1 MSRLIALL
9 TYFLLFSIPGWAQN
23 TAELQGRVVDPAG
36 HPAVSAFV
44 IISSHDT
51 SLVRAATTDDSG
63 NFEFTS
69 LPVAS
74 YSLEVKADGFPNS
87 QTRDLR
93 ASIGQVI
100 QIEIVLG
107 SNDVLSSSH
116 VTVTSVVETS
126 NTQLGVVMGDLEVA
140 NLPLKSR
147 DTFEL
152 LQLQPGVQSTL
163 GADLFFGG
171 DQPGVVSVDGGRAR
185 SNSYNVNGGNS
196 GNQFINAPS
205 IQPSPDSISEFRV
218 ISHNYDAE
226 LGRNSGS
233 VINVITKSGS
243 NTLHGS
249 IYEYFRNKVLNARGY
264 FDPETPDFKQNEFGG
279 ILGGAIRRDKTFF
292 FSSYEGH
299 RVRQGITSD
308 TVPVPTHQ
316 ERGGDFSAGPAF
328 TGILSDDAVAT
339 NLGSRPGCTSAVAAN
354 GGAAIATGTP
364 YASIFP
370 GNVIPASCFD
380 PTAADLM
387 NKFVPLPNVGAQTFL
402 SVPEAKVRQD
412 QITLRLDHNLT
423 SQQQL
428 SFYYYGADGLDG
440 EPFSRF
446 QAAGSN
452 LPQFGNL
459 TRDRFQQ
466 LNLSHNW
473 MVNDKTTNEA
483 RFVFYRGAQGQ
494 FLSPQ
499 HTSLVQDSCAIVPAD
514 LCFSDPSNPR
524 LGITPGYGAS
534 HEGVPFVSLAGGFA
548 LGNNANGSFAQTG
561 NVYHGFDSVSK
572 IIGKHSLKFGADV
585 RNQRF
590 HQTYFYN
597 INGNF
602 EFSGG
607 GPNDVGFANLVPNYL
622 LGLPDTYSQGSANA
636 VDVRTTQL
644 GIFAQDAWKLKPN
657 LTVYYGLRWEL
668 NTPQEDAGKRIQA
681 FRPGQATS
689 IYPCQL
695 SASDPLVA
703 TFGSDDCS
711 PTGPAASVFPLGL
724 VLPGD
729 KGVPAGLTNNYL
741 KSLAPRFGLAWSPNW
756 TGGWA
761 AKLSGG
767 PGNSS
772 VRMGWGMFY
781 DSNEELM
788 LASFAA
794 QPPFGGSTFVSNVFF
809 NTPFLGQN
817 GTVTPNPFKGYS
829 NPARGSAVDFALFRP
844 ILLFGNF
851 PDTLRSQY
859 AEQYHFTVQ
868 RQLPRDMMLQ
878 LGYVGS
884 QGHRLLASLDQN
896 FGNAQTCLDLNQIP
910 GMSCGPFGED
920 TAYSIPAGAIPP
932 GVSLH
937 LPYGSVPSITGPNAN
952 PITLIGL
959 RKYSSPL
966 CEPITGAGCPPDGVP
981 VFSSLFAMEPIA
993 NSAYNSLQAQLS
1005 KRFSHGLQLLAS
1017 YTWSKSIDTASS
1029 FENSIDPIDPSR
1041 SRALSLFDA
1050 RHRFVLSGYWQVP
1063 NWKVSNWSRH
1073 IINGWAV
1080 STIST
1085 LQSGFPVR
1093 ITSSGDQELMGSFD
1107 FEAPGEPNQVAP
1119 FHRLDPRTSGY
1130 YFDPSSF
1137 VDGPLGKIGNAPRT
1151 VCCGPGIINFDFALH
1166 KTVPLGERSNLEF
1179 RTEFFNMFN
1188 HTQFFNPDGDI
1199 TGGSTF
1205 GLVNR
1210 ARDPRLVQVAL
1221 RFAF

>member
-1 MSRLIALL
+1 MTHPVSRLIALL
-9 TYFLLFSIPGWAQN
+9 TFFLLFSVPGWAQN

-51 SLVRAATTDDSG
+51 SLLRAATTDDSG

-69 LPVAS
+69 LPVGT

-100 QIEIVLG
+100 RIEIVLG
-107 SNDVLSSSH
+107 SNDVLSSPLH
-116 VTVTSVVETS
+116 ATGTSVVETS

-185 SNSYNVNGGNS
+185 SNNYNVNGGHS
-196 GNQFINAPS
+196 GDQFINAPS

-292 FSSYEGH
+292 FSSYEGR

-308 TVPVPTHQ
+308 AVPVPTQQ

-328 TGILSDDAVAT
+328 TGVLSDDAVAT
-339 NLGSRPGCTSAVAAN
+339 KLGSRPGCASAVAAN

-370 GNVIPASCFD
+370 GNVIPAACFD

-387 NKFVPLPNVGAQTFL
+387 GKFVPLPNVGAQTFL

-452 LPQFGNL
+452 LPEFGNL

-473 MVNDKTTNEA
+473 MVNGKTTNEA

-499 HTSLVQDSCAIVPAD
+499 HTSLVQDSCATVPAD
-514 LCFSDPSNPR
+514 QCFSDPSNPR

-548 LGNNANGSFAQTG
+548 LGQQC
-561 NVYHGFDSVSK
+561 
-572 IIGKHSLKFGADV
+572 
-585 RNQRF
+585 QR
-590 HQTYFYN
+590 
-597 INGNF
+597 
-602 EFSGG
+602 E
-607 GPNDVGFANLVPNYL
+607 
-622 LGLPDTYSQGSANA
+622 
-636 VDVRTTQL
+636 
-644 GIFAQDAWKLKPN
+644 
-657 LTVYYGLRWEL
+657 
-668 NTPQEDAGKRIQA
+668 
-681 FRPGQATS
+681 FRPDRKR
-689 IYPCQL
+689 L
-695 SASDPLVA
+695 S
-703 TFGSDDCS
+703 
-711 PTGPAASVFPLGL
+711 
-724 VLPGD
+724 
-729 KGVPAGLTNNYL
+729 
-741 KSLAPRFGLAWSPNW
+741 R
-756 TGGWA
+756 
-761 AKLSGG
+761 
-767 PGNSS
+767 
-772 VRMGWGMFY
+772 VR
-781 DSNEELM
+781 
-788 LASFAA
+788 
-794 QPPFGGSTFVSNVFF
+794 
-809 NTPFLGQN
+809 
-817 GTVTPNPFKGYS
+817 
-829 NPARGSAVDFALFRP
+829 
-844 ILLFGNF
+844 
-851 PDTLRSQY
+851 
-859 AEQYHFTVQ
+859 
-868 RQLPRDMMLQ
+868 
-878 LGYVGS
+878 
-884 QGHRLLASLDQN
+884 
-896 FGNAQTCLDLNQIP
+896 
-910 GMSCGPFGED
+910 
-920 TAYSIPAGAIPP
+920 
-932 GVSLH
+932 
-937 LPYGSVPSITGPNAN
+937 
-952 PITLIGL
+952 
-959 RKYSSPL
+959 
-966 CEPITGAGCPPDGVP
+966 
-981 VFSSLFAMEPIA
+981 
-993 NSAYNSLQAQLS
+993 
-1005 KRFSHGLQLLAS
+1005 
-1017 YTWSKSIDTASS
+1017 
-1029 FENSIDPIDPSR
+1029 
-1041 SRALSLFDA
+1041 
-1050 RHRFVLSGYWQVP
+1050 
-1063 NWKVSNWSRH
+1063 
-1073 IINGWAV
+1073 
-1080 STIST
+1080 
-1085 LQSGFPVR
+1085 
-1093 ITSSGDQELMGSFD
+1093 
-1107 FEAPGEPNQVAP
+1107 
-1119 FHRLDPRTSGY
+1119 
-1130 YFDPSSF
+1130 
-1137 VDGPLGKIGNAPRT
+1137 
-1151 VCCGPGIINFDFALH
+1151 
-1166 KTVPLGERSNLEF
+1166 
-1179 RTEFFNMFN
+1179 
-1188 HTQFFNPDGDI
+1188 
-1199 TGGSTF
+1199 
-1205 GLVNR
+1205 
-1210 ARDPRLVQVAL
+1210 
-1221 RFAF
+1221 